1 MVETINFGVLKWHQ
15 ITNPT
20 IEDLDFLR
28 DNFHFHPLD
37 IDDCSSFVQRPKI
50 DTYSDYYFLVL
61 HFPII
66 DSRTSIIKTEET
78 KIFWGQ
84 DFIISVANSNSVVS
98 DLFHLVKLDP
108 EEIEE
113 DKISGTSD
121 AILYKILYKMMKETF
136 LLVERMGTEIDVLNR
151 ELFEVKSEKIIEQ
164 ISRIRRNIIQ
174 LNTMFRP
181 QLRLFHKFESGEVKG
196 FAQDMDM
203 EDYWGNI
210 LDFYQ
215 KMWDMIDD
223 YGELVAGLANTFDSL
238 QANKTN
244 EIMRVLTIISTIV
257 LPLTFISGL
266 YGMNVK
272 LPIEDWPSAFYI
284 IMGVCFLTIL
294 FLLLFFKRKK
304 WM

>member
-1 MVETINFGVLKWHQ
+1 MVDTIGFGTLKWHH

-20 IEDLDFLR
+20 VEDLDFLR

-50 DTYSDYYFLVL
+50 DIYDDYYFLVL
-61 HFPII
+61 HFPLI
-66 DSRTSIIKTEET
+66 DKRTGLVKTEET

-84 DFIISVANSNSVVS
+84 DFIITVANSHYVVQ
-98 DLFHLVKLDP
+98 DLFNLIKLNP

-113 DKISGTSD
+113 DEIGGTSD
-121 AILYKILYKMMKETF
+121 AILYKVLYRMMKETF
-136 LLVERMGTEIDVLNR
+136 LLVERMGTEIDFINR
-151 ELFEVKSEKIIEQ
+151 ELFEAKSEKIIEQ
-164 ISRIRRNIIQ
+164 ISRFRKNIIQ
-174 LNTMFRP
+174 LNTIFKP
-181 QLRLFHKFESGEVKG
+181 QLRLFHKFESGEVRG
-196 FAQDMDM
+196 FAEDM

-223 YGELVAGLANTFDSL
+223 YGELVAGLSNTFDSL

-257 LPLTFISGL
+257 LPLTFITGL

-272 LPIEDWPSAFYI
+272 LPFGHLSSAFWI
-284 IMGVCFLTIL
+284 IMALCLGVIIG
-294 FLLLFFKRKK
+294 LLFSFRRKR

>member
-1 MVETINFGVLKWHQ
+1 MVDTIGFGTLKWHH

-20 IEDLDFLR
+20 VEDLDFLR

-50 DTYSDYYFLVL
+50 DIYDDYFFLVL
-61 HFPII
+61 HFPLM
-66 DSRTSIIKTEET
+66 DKRTSLVKTEET

-84 DFIISVANSNSVVS
+84 DFIITVANSHYVVQ
-98 DLFHLVKLDP
+98 DLFNLIKLNP

-113 DKISGTSD
+113 DEIGGTSD
-121 AILYKILYKMMKETF
+121 AILYKVLYRMMKETF
-136 LLVERMGTEIDVLNR
+136 LLVERMGTEIDFINR
-151 ELFEVKSEKIIEQ
+151 ELFEAKSEKIIEQ
-164 ISRIRRNIIQ
+164 ISRFRKNIIQ
-174 LNTMFRP
+174 LNTIFKP
-181 QLRLFHKFESGEVKG
+181 QLRLFHKFESGEVRG
-196 FAQDMDM
+196 FAEDM

-223 YGELVAGLANTFDSL
+223 YGELVAGLSNTFDSL

-257 LPLTFISGL
+257 LPLTFITGL

-272 LPIEDWPSAFYI
+272 LPFGHLSSAFWI
-284 IMGVCFLTIL
+284 IMALCLGVIIG
-294 FLLLFFKRKK
+294 LLFVFRRKR

>member
-1 MVETINFGVLKWHQ
+1 MVDTINLGTLKWYH
-15 ITNPT
+15 ITNP
-20 IEDLDFLR
+20 IVEDLDFLR

-50 DTYSDYYFLVL
+50 DSYDDYFFLVL
-61 HFPII
+61 HFPYI
-66 DSRTSIIKTEET
+66 DKRTNLVKTEET

-84 DFIISVANSNSVVS
+84 NYIITVANSNSVAQ
-98 DLFHLVKLDP
+98 DIFNLVKIDP
-108 EEIEE
+108 TEIEE
-113 DKISGTSD
+113 EGLNISSD
-121 AILYKILYKMMKETF
+121 VILYKLIHQMMKETF
-136 LLVERMGTEIDVLNR
+136 LLVGQMGIEIDALNKD
-151 ELFEVKSEKIIEQ
+151 LFEVKSEKIIEQ
-164 ISRIRRNIIQ
+164 ISRTRKNIIQ
-174 LNTMFRP
+174 LNTIFKP
-181 QLRLFHKFESGEVKG
+181 QLRMFHKFESGEIKG
-196 FAQDMDM
+196 FAEDM

-257 LPLTFISGL
+257 LPLTFITGL
-266 YGMNVK
+266 YGMNVS
-272 LPIEDWPSAFYI
+272 LPIESWTSAFFI
-284 IMGVCFLTIL
+284 IIIVCIL
-294 FLLLFFKRKK
+294 VIAFLLLFFKRKR

>member
-1 MVETINFGVLKWHQ
+1 MVDTISFGTLKWHH

-20 IEDLDFLR
+20 VEDLDFLR

-50 DTYSDYYFLVL
+50 DIYDDYFFLVL
-61 HFPII
+61 HFPLL
-66 DSRTSIIKTEET
+66 DKRTSLVKTEET

-84 DFIISVANSNSVVS
+84 DFIITVANSHYVVQ
-98 DLFHLVKLDP
+98 DLFNLIKLNP
-108 EEIEE
+108 EELEE
-113 DKISGTSD
+113 DAISGTSD
-121 AILYKILYKMMKETF
+121 AILYKVLYRMMKETF
-136 LLVERMGTEIDVLNR
+136 LLVERLGTEIDFINR
-151 ELFEVKSEKIIEQ
+151 ELFEAKSEKIIEQ
-164 ISRIRRNIIQ
+164 ISRFRKNIIQ
-174 LNTMFRP
+174 LNTIFKP
-181 QLRLFHKFESGEVKG
+181 QLRLFHKFESGEVRG
-196 FAQDMDM
+196 FAEDM

-223 YGELVAGLANTFDSL
+223 YGELVAGLSNTFDSL

-257 LPLTFISGL
+257 LPLTFITGL

-272 LPIEDWPSAFYI
+272 LPFGHWSSAFWI
-284 IMGVCFLTIL
+284 IMALCLGVIIG
-294 FLLLFFKRKK
+294 LLFSFRRKR

>member
-1 MVETINFGVLKWHQ
+1 MVDTISFGTLKWHH

-20 IEDLDFLR
+20 VEDLDFLR

-50 DTYSDYYFLVL
+50 DIYDDYFFLVL
-61 HFPII
+61 HFPLL
-66 DSRTSIIKTEET
+66 DKRTSLVKTEET

-84 DFIISVANSNSVVS
+84 DFIITVANSHYVVQ
-98 DLFHLVKLDP
+98 DLFNLIKLNP
-108 EEIEE
+108 EELEE
-113 DKISGTSD
+113 DAISGTSD
-121 AILYKILYKMMKETF
+121 AILYKVLYRMMKETF
-136 LLVERMGTEIDVLNR
+136 LLVERLGTEIDFINR
-151 ELFEVKSEKIIEQ
+151 ELFEAKSEKIIEQ
-164 ISRIRRNIIQ
+164 ISRFRKNIIQ
-174 LNTMFRP
+174 LNTIFKP
-181 QLRLFHKFESGEVKG
+181 QLRLFHKFESGEVRG
-196 FAQDMDM
+196 FAEDM

-223 YGELVAGLANTFDSL
+223 YGELVAGLSNTFDSL

-257 LPLTFISGL
+257 LPLTFITGL

-272 LPIEDWPSAFYI
+272 LPFGNLSFAFWI
-284 IMGVCFLTIL
+284 IMALCVGVIVG
-294 FLLLFFKRKK
+294 LLFSFRRKR

>member
-1 MVETINFGVLKWHQ
+1 MVDTIDFGMLKWHH

-20 IEDLDFLR
+20 VEDLDFLR
-28 DNFHFHPLD
+28 DNFHFHTLD
-37 IDDCSSFVQRPKI
+37 IEDCSSFVQRPKI
-50 DTYSDYYFLVL
+50 DTYDDYFFLVL
-61 HFPII
+61 HFPTLDRNNAI
-66 DSRTSIIKTEET
+66 RTEET

-84 DFIISVANSNSVVS
+84 DYIITVANSNSVVQ
-98 DLFHLVKLDP
+98 DLFNLVKVNP
-108 EEIEE
+108 EEAEE
-113 DKISGTSD
+113 DEISGTSD
-121 AILYKILYKMMKETF
+121 AILYKVLSQMMKETY
-136 LLVERMGTEIDVLNR
+136 LLVERMGTEIDSINR
-151 ELFEVKSEKIIEQ
+151 ELFEAKAEKIIEQ

-174 LNTMFRP
+174 LNTIFKP
-181 QLRLFHKFESGEVKG
+181 HLKLFHKFESGEVKG
-196 FAQDMDM
+196 FAENM

-244 EIMRVLTIISTIV
+244 EVMRVLTIISTIV
-257 LPLTFISGL
+257 LPLTFITGL

-272 LPIEDWPSAFYI
+272 LPMGEWPLAFFI
-284 IMGVCFLTIL
+284 LIGICLLVIL
-294 FLLLFFKRKK
+294 FLLVFFKKRK

>member
-1 MVETINFGVLKWHQ
+1 MVDTISFGTLKWHH

-20 IEDLDFLR
+20 VEDLDFLR

-50 DTYSDYYFLVL
+50 DIYDDYFFLVL
-61 HFPII
+61 HFPLL
-66 DSRTSIIKTEET
+66 DKRTSLVKTEET

-84 DFIISVANSNSVVS
+84 DFIITVANSHYVVQ
-98 DLFHLVKLDP
+98 DLFNLIKLNP
-108 EEIEE
+108 EELEE
-113 DKISGTSD
+113 DAISGTSD
-121 AILYKILYKMMKETF
+121 AILYKVLYRMMKETF
-136 LLVERMGTEIDVLNR
+136 LLVERMGTEIDFINR
-151 ELFEVKSEKIIEQ
+151 ELFEAKSEKIIEQ
-164 ISRIRRNIIQ
+164 ISRFRKNIIQ
-174 LNTMFRP
+174 LNTIFKP
-181 QLRLFHKFESGEVKG
+181 QLRLFHKFESGEVRG
-196 FAQDMDM
+196 FAEDM

-223 YGELVAGLANTFDSL
+223 YGELVAGLSNTFDSL

-257 LPLTFISGL
+257 LPLTFITGL

-272 LPIEDWPSAFYI
+272 LPFGHLSYAFWI
-284 IMGVCFLTIL
+284 IMALCVGVIVG
-294 FLLLFFKRKK
+294 LLFSFRRKR

>member
-1 MVETINFGVLKWHQ
+1 MVDTIGFGTLKWHH

-20 IEDLDFLR
+20 VEDLDFLR

-50 DTYSDYYFLVL
+50 DIYDDYYFLVL
-61 HFPII
+61 HFPLI
-66 DSRTSIIKTEET
+66 DKRTCLVKTEET

-84 DFIISVANSNSVVS
+84 DYIITVANSHYVVQ
-98 DLFHLVKLDP
+98 DLFNLIKLNP
-108 EEIEE
+108 EEVEE
-113 DKISGTSD
+113 DEISGTSD
-121 AILYKILYKMMKETF
+121 AILYKVLYRMMKETF
-136 LLVERMGTEIDVLNR
+136 LLVERMGTEIDFINR
-151 ELFEVKSEKIIEQ
+151 ELFEAKSEKIIEQ
-164 ISRIRRNIIQ
+164 ISRFRKNIIQ
-174 LNTMFRP
+174 LNTIFKP
-181 QLRLFHKFESGEVKG
+181 QLRLFHKFESGEVRG
-196 FAQDMDM
+196 FAEDM

-223 YGELVAGLANTFDSL
+223 YGELVAGLSNTFDSL

-257 LPLTFISGL
+257 LPLTFITGL

-272 LPIEDWPSAFYI
+272 LPFGHLSYAFWI
-284 IMGVCFLTIL
+284 IMALCLGVIIG
-294 FLLLFFKRKK
+294 LLFSFRRKR

>member
-1 MVETINFGVLKWHQ
+1 MVETITLGKLKWHH
-15 ITNPT
+15 ITDPT
-20 IEDLDFLR
+20 VEDLDFLR

-50 DTYSDYYFLVL
+50 DVYDDYYFLVL
-61 HFPII
+61 HFPLFDKRSNLI
-66 DSRTSIIKTEET
+66 RTEET

-84 DFIISVANSNSVVS
+84 DYFISVGNSHYAVE
-98 DLFHLVKLDP
+98 DLFNLVKIDP
-108 EEIEE
+108 TELEE
-113 DKISGTSD
+113 DNLEGSSD
-121 AILYKILYKMMKETF
+121 AILYQVLSRMMKETF
-136 LLVERMGTEIDVLNR
+136 LLVERMGSDIDAINR
-151 ELFEVKSEKIIEQ
+151 DLFDKKSDKTIEQ
-164 ISRIRRNIIQ
+164 ISRYRKNIIQ

-196 FAQDMDM
+196 FAEDM

-215 KMWDMIDD
+215 KMYDMIDD
-223 YGELVAGLANTFDSL
+223 YGELVAGLSNTFDSL

-257 LPLTFISGL
+257 LPLTFITGL
-266 YGMNVK
+266 YGMNVA
-272 LPIEDWPSAFYI
+272 LPIGNAKYAFWFILGICVATI
-284 IMGVCFLTIL
+284 IAL
-294 FLLLFFKRKK
+294 LLLFNRKK